1 MNAARDV
8 GDRRVTRREEL
19 LVRIERLTELP
30 LLALAF
36 LMVPLL
42 IGPWLW
48 DLSPGANA
56 TFAAL
61 DAFIWAA
68 FAVDFGVKVAV
79 APARRAFLRRHWLD
93 ALIVVIPFIRPL
105 RIVRLILYGSRAFR
119 GARRM
124 AQLDFLLVWA
134 LGLVILGATAVLSFE
149 QAVDSAIETFPG
161 ALWWAVVTVTTV
173 GYGDMVPAT
182 AGGQAIAVALMVG
195 GIGIFGGLAANLAAF
210 FVKADVEADDVE
222 EDARTARLLQEI
234 GALREEVAALR
245 HEGAR
250 RG

>member
-1 MNAARDV
+1 MNAARDA
-8 GDRRVTRREEL
+8 GDRRITRREEL

-134 LGLVILGATAVLSFE
+134 LGMVVLGATAALSFE
-149 QAVDSAIETFPG
+149 QAHDSTIRTFPD
-161 ALWWAVVTVTTV
+161 ALWWATVTVTTV
-173 GYGDMVPAT
+173 GYGDFVPVT
-182 AGGQAIAVALMVG
+182 VGGRAVVMALMVG

-210 FVKADVEADDVE
+210 FIRADTAAE
-222 EDARTARLLQEI
+222 EDPRAAHL
-234 GALREEVAALR
+234 LREIRALSEQVAALSGR
-245 HEGAR
+245 SAPQN
-250 RG
+250 